1 LKDITEIIPAFILSV
16 LAYVI
21 ISLMTKSDLPSKEH
35 LDGVFYA
42 PAAPAGK
49 GA

>member
-1 LKDITEIIPAFILSV
+1 
-16 LAYVI
+16 VI

-35 LDGVFYA
+35 LDSVFHD
-42 PAAPAGK
+42 PAAAGK